1 MNLLRTK
8 DSRCIIQGRTS
19 KGNSPPFFSDYVK
32 TNMGIQKTLTT
43 WAFLSPKLSELKKKK
58 KGYIL
63 RRGNELTKLTKE
75 VHSTSGLSPS
85 LEAPFSPCA
94 WCEPFSSRSGR
105 FGFSAHGEWQ
115 LLKPSWKLKCQ
126 LINLASC
133 EGGSSWCQRVHS
145 QPCRWHIICLCFSG
159 RRSTNFLMRQPFN
172 TVPYVVVT
180 PSHKIILVA
189 TSQL

>member
-1 MNLLRTK
+1 MYNTRANLKRQLSPLFFWLCKDQYGDTK
-8 DSRCIIQGRTS
+8 D
-19 KGNSPPFFSDYVK
+19 
-32 TNMGIQKTLTT
+32 TNHMSIFK
-43 WAFLSPKLSELKKKK
+43 PKVVGAKKK

-85 LEAPFSPCA
+85 LKAPFSPCA

-115 LLKPSWKLKCQ
+115 LLKPSWKLRCQ